1 MSVFVE
7 QWISSTSHLAQILTL
22 HPTLFSKLSWDA
34 MVWMGRHANVL
45 KIGWMVGFTGSGS
58 RIGFYLEPVTSVVP
72 QALSNLV

>member
-45 KIGWMVGFTGSGS
+45 KIGWMVGFTGSG
-58 RIGFYLEPVTSVVP
+58 
-72 QALSNLV
+72 